1 MVQNVVFVLM
11 MIIAVGA
18 GVVTAVYEVARPGK
32 DKKTESSQAAEKKE

>member
-1 MVQNVVFVLM
+1 MVQNEEFLIK

-32 DKKTESSQAAEKKE
+32 DKKPENSQAAEKKE

>member
-18 GVVTAVYEVARPGK
+18 GVVTAVCEVARPGK
-32 DKKTESSQAAEKKE
+32 DKKPENSQAAEKKE

>member
-18 GVVTAVYEVARPGK
+18 GVVTAEVARPGK
-32 DKKTESSQAAEKKE
+32 DKKPENSQAAEKKE